1 MSTALHWNAA
11 LAKLDILNIVLCE
24 MLRELIPLNFSL
36 SVSRDLFDDKFFL
49 GDWFGLSTRELIE
62 KNCRLG
68 WILQDAFLD

>member
-1 MSTALHWNAA
+1 MSTALHWNAT
-11 LAKLDILNIVLCE
+11 LAKLDILHIVLCE
-24 MLRELIPLNFSL
+24 MLRELIPLNVSL

-49 GDWFGLSTRELIE
+49 RDWFRLSTRELIE

>member
-62 KNCRLG
+62 KNCRFG